1 MKVRILRAFIVLV
14 SPVCGL
20 RPRRSAFCFT
30 TKLPEKLFF
39 KIGEVA
45 EVAGVKTSVLRFW
58 ESEFPFLKPVKSSS
72 GQRLYSKNEVDLVL
86 QVKHLLYDEKF
97 TIEGVKKRITTKGKL
112 IKTEDFFDSTA
123 AAYYSEVL
131 KVVRNELKVLR
142 DLL

>member
-1 MKVRILRAFIVLV
+1 MQAYADMDVRI
-14 SPVCGL
+14 
-20 RPRRSAFCFT
+20 T
-30 TKLPEKLFF
+30 EKLFY

-45 EVAGVKTSVLRFW
+45 DVAGVRTSVLRFW

-112 IKTEDFFDSTA
+112 LKSDELFDTVSTKD
-123 AAYYSEVL
+123 YSDVL
-131 KVVRNELKVLR
+131 KSVRTDLKILR